1 MFRFYSPYYLF
12 LIPIVVSLFFI
23 KNKKNGI
30 RVPSLMK
37 IKKENK
43 KIKKHHIERILM
55 ILSLLSLIIALAR
68 PKNLSQSVK
77 IKKDGIDIVV
87 ALDLS
92 QSMQSTDFKPS
103 RIDKAKI
110 LLKEFINKR
119 DNDRISLV
127 IFGGDAYTKVP
138 LTFDHSVIDKIL
150 DKLTVN
156 DITSNDR
163 TAIGMGLGV
172 SVNRLKNATAKSK
185 VIILMTDGENN
196 SGEMS
201 PQVAAGIAKEFGI
214 KVYTIGIG
222 AKEILVPTA
231 YGTKSVANTELDENL
246 LKYIAKVTDGEYFR
260 ASSEE
265 NFKEIF
271 KKIDSLE
278 KTKIES
284 KEFFNEK
291 ELYEN
296 FLIAGIFFLLIAL
309 IFKNIIYI
317 KIP

>member
-30 RVPSLMK
+30 KVPSLMK
-37 IKKENK
+37 LKKENK
-43 KIKKHHIERILM
+43 KIKKHHVEKILM

-68 PKNLSQSVK
+68 PQNLSQSVK

-103 RIDKAKI
+103 RIDRAKI
-110 LLKEFINKR
+110 LLKEFISKR

-156 DITSNDR
+156 DITSNNR

-222 AKEILVPTA
+222 AKEIQIPTV
-231 YGTKSVANTELDENL
+231 YGMKSVANTELDENL

-291 ELYEN
+291 EVYEN
-296 FLIAGIFFLLIAL
+296 FLIAGIILLLAAL
-309 IFKNIIYI
+309 IFKHIIYI